1 MVLAQLWMVSHLL
14 LAMSVPFLCAGHA
27 MNMKGRMGISHV
39 PNAKLDTRDIKVML
53 LSFSVLIQNSAG
65 HILLKLEIG

>member
-1 MVLAQLWMVSHLL
+1 MVLVQLLMVSNLL

-39 PNAKLDTRDIKVML
+39 PNAKLYTRDIKVML
-53 LSFSVLIQNSAG
+53 RSLGVFIQNSAG
-65 HILLKLEIG
+65 HILVYY